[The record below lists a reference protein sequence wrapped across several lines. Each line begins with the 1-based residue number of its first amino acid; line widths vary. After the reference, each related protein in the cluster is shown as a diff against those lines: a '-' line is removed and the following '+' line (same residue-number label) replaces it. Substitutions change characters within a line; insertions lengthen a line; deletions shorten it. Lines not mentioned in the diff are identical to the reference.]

1 MTCVTPVVPSDLPGR
16 AIAAR
21 ISDALAPLRARILR
35 RVGIAHR
42 GPVLDVGA
50 GWGLV
55 TEELARRARG
65 PVVAVDRRPEA
76 VAALG
81 ERGVLA
87 DAIDL
92 PFARGHFE
100 LIFCQHVLMW
110 QADLAGLLRELRR
123 VVAPDGVLVAIESD
137 WGGALEHPPSIAV
150 AQVACTSLTRAG
162 ADPRIGRALPSA
174 LHAAGFTD
182 VRADLSPSPSPPD
195 DTRFVLLEDLDLTP
209 DEATRLAAARAA
221 QAALPPH
228 AVFVHVPVVAVSSR
242 AP

>member
-1 MTCVTPVVPSDLPGR
+1 VAADLPPR
-16 AIAAR
+16 AIAKR
-21 ISDALAPLRARILR
+21 ISDALEPLRARLLR
-35 RVGIAHR
+35 RAGIAHR

-50 GWGLV
+50 GWGFV

-76 VAALG
+76 VEALG

-87 DAIDL
+87 EAVDL
-92 PFARGHFE
+92 PFAHGHFE

-110 QADLAGLLRELRR
+110 QSDLASVLRELRR
-123 VVAPDGVLVAIESD
+123 VLAKDGVLVAIEPD
-137 WGGALEHPPSIAV
+137 WGGALEHPASIAV
-150 AQVACTSLTRAG
+150 AEHACAALARAG
-162 ADPRIGRALPSA
+162 ADPRVGRALPSA

-182 VRADLSPSPSPPD
+182 GRVDLSPSPSPAD
-195 DTRFVLLEDLDLTP
+195 NTRFALLEDLDLTA
-209 DEATRLAAARAA
+209 DEASALAAARAA

-228 AVFVHVPVVAVSSR
+228 AAFVHVPVVAVSSR